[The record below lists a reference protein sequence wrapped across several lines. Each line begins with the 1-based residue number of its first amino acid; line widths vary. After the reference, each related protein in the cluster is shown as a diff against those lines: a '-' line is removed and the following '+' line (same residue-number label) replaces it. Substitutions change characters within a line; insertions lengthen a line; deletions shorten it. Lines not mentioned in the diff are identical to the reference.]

1 MKNKAT
7 KDEFT
12 YLHDDYENCN
22 FCAQKY
28 KGYSIFEF
36 SGGQSIDIEF
46 FPKKMDELGIVVDAK
61 YRLTYFEAKH
71 PKAFKDQGI
80 ADDIP
85 SYADY
90 LKYENFMHDKDK
102 KGCLALINK
111 KVAAKK
117 REIFQL
123 NTIPFNKKYLDDCI
137 GNKQERIYLGL
148 RIQLDEIS
156 VAKINKDAPHGAGID
171 AYKNIAEIDAGTRKV
186 ICGLKPERIHHIL
199 TAYHTQETF
208 DEGDVENFLTGS
220 KDFIEE
226 IDEVIHYK
234 DSDFMKLLKKIS
246 HLCFLWRDKQKASSE
261 FIKEA
266 NDFTLLRRK
275 IGYNPVIEF
284 IGLFF
289 DDLIDDVIT
298 SNQLIRCN
306 HCHLL
311 ATYFRNKKFCS
322 KATDG
327 RNCFGR
333 HHSKQD
339 YLRHKGK
346 RLPVKRAW
354 IKKARREI
362 PGY

>member
-1 MKNKAT
+1 MTNKPA
-7 KDEFT
+7 KDDFI
-12 YLHDDYENCN
+12 YVHNDYEDCN

-28 KGYSIFEF
+28 KGYGIFEY

-71 PKAFKDQGI
+71 PKLVNDQGI
-80 ADDIP
+80 PCDI
-85 SYADY
+85 STYADY
-90 LKYENFMHDKDK
+90 LKEENSIYEKNK
-102 KGCLALINK
+102 KKILALINK

-123 NTIPFNKKYLDDCI
+123 STIPFNKKYLDACI

-156 VAKINKDAPHGAGID
+156 VAKINKDAPHGVGLD
-171 AYKNIAEIDAGTRKV
+171 PYKNITGIDPETRNF
-186 ICGLKPERIHHIL
+186 IYGLKPERIHHIL

-208 DEGDVENFLTGS
+208 DEGDVENLLTGS

-234 DSDFMKLLKKIS
+234 DSDFMKLLKKIA
-246 HLCFLWRDKQKASSE
+246 HLCFLWRDKQKASPE
-261 FIKEA
+261 FIKTA
-266 NDFTLLRRK
+266 NDFILLRRK

-289 DDLIDDVIT
+289 DDLIDDVIA